1 MNYLCGITS
10 HGYVQGENEC
20 RICKRDASEAGSK
33 SLRVKQ
39 EEE

>member
-20 RICKRDASEAGSK
+20 RACERLRSEK
-33 SLRVKQ
+33 NTLKKKN